1 MDTIKFEQSTIK
13 MVAHRGVSGLER
25 ENTCPAFVAA
35 GNRSYYGVETDIHCT
50 KDGKFIVYHDDHL
63 KRLFDGDERIVE
75 EMTLTELRQLCLK
88 DFDGHVR
95 GDLVL
100 PTLEEYVRI
109 CKKYE
114 KECVLEIKN
123 HFEPAM
129 LDRVFEIL
137 KQEEWLEHTI
147 FISFDRPNML
157 YIREKLPEQRAQYLV
172 SYFDKNVLDTLK
184 ENTLDLDIDYR
195 NLTAHM
201 VNLCHENGIVVNVW
215 TVNTLEDAQRMA
227 EYGVDFITT
236 NILE

>member
-1 MDTIKFEQSTIK
+1 M
-13 MVAHRGVSGLER
+13 
-25 ENTCPAFVAA
+25 
-35 GNRSYYGVETDIHCT
+35 
-50 KDGKFIVYHDDHL
+50 
-63 KRLFDGDERIVE
+63 
-75 EMTLTELRQLCLK
+75 
-88 DFDGHVR
+88 
-95 GDLVL
+95 
-100 PTLEEYVRI
+100 
-109 CKKYE
+109 
-114 KECVLEIKN
+114 EIKN

-184 ENTLDLDIDYR
+184 EYKLDLDIDYR

-215 TVNTLEDAQRMA
+215 TVNTLEDARRMA